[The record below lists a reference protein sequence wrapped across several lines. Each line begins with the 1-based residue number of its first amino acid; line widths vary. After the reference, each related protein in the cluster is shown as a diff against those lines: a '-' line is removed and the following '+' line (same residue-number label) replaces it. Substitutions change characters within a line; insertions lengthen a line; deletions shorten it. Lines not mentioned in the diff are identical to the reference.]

1 MSKPA
6 KEPRLI
12 RFGTDDVPQPS
23 QQAPVVTQPAAKNV
37 VRTGPSGLLLGQGP
51 AGPVSVR
58 LFRTRP
64 TRIMVSAPEYIP
76 WLLAFRSISLGAHL
90 SIVTRDSS
98 RWDALVGVV
107 RRCGGTADVINP
119 RQPMPSQGR
128 PYRPSLIVDDEDSF
142 DGSSAQLGPWQA
154 ILVAENASTSGAV
167 HALRTADM
175 AIVSPVDSRAAENL
189 RRAYALNQRQLRLMA
204 NLDASE
210 VVLAMPR
217 RVVRVSVPPTQTEYG
232 LLFG

>member
-1 MSKPA
+1 MSKPV
-6 KEPRLI
+6 KEPRII
-12 RFGTDDVPQPS
+12 RFGEDEVPRPS
-23 QQAPVVTQPAAKNV
+23 TAAPVATQPAARNV

-51 AGPVSVR
+51 TGPVSVR

-64 TRIMVSAPEYIP
+64 TRITVSAPEYIP

-90 SIVTRDSS
+90 SIVTKDNS
-98 RWDALVGVV
+98 RWEALVGVI
-107 RRCGGTADVINP
+107 RRCGGTADVITP

-142 DGSSAQLGPWQA
+142 DGSQAQLGPWQA
-154 ILVAENASTSGAV
+154 ILVAENAATSGAI
-167 HALRTADM
+167 HSLRTSDM

-189 RRAYALNQRQLRLMA
+189 RRAYALNPRQLRLMA
-204 NLDASE
+204 NLEPSE